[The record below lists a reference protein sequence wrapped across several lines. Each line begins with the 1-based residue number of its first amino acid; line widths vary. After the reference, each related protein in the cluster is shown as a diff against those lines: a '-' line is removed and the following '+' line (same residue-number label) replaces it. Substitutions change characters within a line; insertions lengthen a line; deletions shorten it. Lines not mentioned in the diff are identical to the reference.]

1 MREHKGPKNLGQSLQ
16 VWSRITAKFH
26 FREGD
31 RIRSEDP
38 LDPMASFKS
47 SCGYIGLKFFL
58 LLSLL

>member
-31 RIRSEDP
+31 RIRSEDL
-38 LDPMASFKS
+38 LDPKASFKGS
-47 SCGYIGLKFFL
+47 FGYIRWKMN
-58 LLSLL
+58 